1 MASAS
6 TERRTS
12 GPAKAGRKHQV
23 LVFSTPTC
31 SWCNREK
38 KYLRERRVPFR
49 DIDVSR
55 DPQAAKD
62 LVRRT
67 GQMGVPVTIIDNGK
81 PIIGFDKP
89 QIDRLLGLSSS

>member
-1 MASAS
+1 MATAP
-6 TERRTS
+6 TERRSSAPKT
-12 GPAKAGRKHQV
+12 GRKHQV

-38 KYLRERRVPFR
+38 KYLREHRVPFR

-62 LVRRT
+62 LARRT

-89 QIDRLLGLSSS
+89 QIDRLLGLSPR